1 MLSRYLLKRCKHH
14 NNLFKKTQKMAKRVL
29 RYTEEEF
36 VTLLE
41 NIVNKVK
48 AEEQRINE
56 SKRPSRNDRRSS
68 LNERFK
74 RLK

>member
-1 MLSRYLLKRCKHH
+1 
-14 NNLFKKTQKMAKRVL
+14 MAKRVL

-41 NIVNKVK
+41 NIVKKVK
-48 AEEQRINE
+48 SEEQRVNE
-56 SKRPSRNDRRSS
+56 SKSRSNRRNS

-74 RLK
+74 NLK

>member
-1 MLSRYLLKRCKHH
+1 
-14 NNLFKKTQKMAKRVL
+14 MAKRVL

-48 AEEQRINE
+48 AEQKRIDEAKKSNNTRTINE
-56 SKRPSRNDRRSS
+56 NRRNS
-68 LNERFK
+68 NRFRK
-74 RLK
+74 LR

>member
-1 MLSRYLLKRCKHH
+1 MIFIEKVYLLHIT
-14 NNLFKKTQKMAKRVL
+14 NFFIKTTQMAKRVL

-48 AEEQRINE
+48 AEEKRINE
-56 SKRPSRNDRRSS
+56 SKSRNDRRKN

-74 RLK
+74 SLR

>member
-1 MLSRYLLKRCKHH
+1 
-14 NNLFKKTQKMAKRVL
+14 MAKRVL

-41 NIVNKVK
+41 NIVKKVK
-48 AEEQRINE
+48 SEEQRVNE
-56 SKRPSRNDRRSS
+56 SKSRINRRNS

-74 RLK
+74 NLK

>member
-1 MLSRYLLKRCKHH
+1 
-14 NNLFKKTQKMAKRVL
+14 MAKRVL

-41 NIVNKVK
+41 NIVKKVK
-48 AEEQRINE
+48 SEEQRVNE
-56 SKRPSRNDRRSS
+56 SKLRSNRRNS

-74 RLK
+74 NLK

>member
-1 MLSRYLLKRCKHH
+1 
-14 NNLFKKTQKMAKRVL
+14 MAKRVL

-36 VTLLE
+36 ITLLE

-48 AEEQRINE
+48 AEQKRIDESRKVNSNRRINE
-56 SKRPSRNDRRSS
+56 SRPVNRRNNINNDRFR
-68 LNERFK
+68 

>member
-1 MLSRYLLKRCKHH
+1 
-14 NNLFKKTQKMAKRVL
+14 MAKRVL

-41 NIVNKVK
+41 NIVKKVK
-48 AEEQRINE
+48 SEEQRINE
-56 SKRPSRNDRRSS
+56 SKRSNTNKRPLSENERRIRRAN

-74 RLK
+74 KLK

>member
-1 MLSRYLLKRCKHH
+1 
-14 NNLFKKTQKMAKRVL
+14 MAKRVL

-48 AEEQRINE
+48 TEQEKINE
-56 SKRPSRNDRRSS
+56 SKRISRNDRRSS

>member
-1 MLSRYLLKRCKHH
+1 
-14 NNLFKKTQKMAKRVL
+14 MAKRVL

-41 NIVNKVK
+41 NIVKKVK
-48 AEEQRINE
+48 AEQKINE
-56 SKRPSRNDRRSS
+56 SRNNRRKS

-74 RLK
+74 NLR

>member
-1 MLSRYLLKRCKHH
+1 
-14 NNLFKKTQKMAKRVL
+14 MAKRVL

-48 AEEQRINE
+48 AEEKRINE
-56 SKRPSRNDRRSS
+56 SKARNKRRNS
-68 LNERFK
+68 LNERFQK
-74 RLK
+74 LK

>member
-1 MLSRYLLKRCKHH
+1 
-14 NNLFKKTQKMAKRVL
+14 MAKRVL

-48 AEEQRINE
+48 AEQEKINE
-56 SKRPSRNDRRSS
+56 SKKTSRNDRRSS
-68 LNERFK
+68 LNERFRK
-74 RLK
+74 LR

>member
-1 MLSRYLLKRCKHH
+1 
-14 NNLFKKTQKMAKRVL
+14 MAKRVL

-48 AEEQRINE
+48 AEQEKINE
-56 SKRPSRNDRRSS
+56 SKRNSRNDRRNS
-68 LNERFK
+68 LNERFR
-74 RLK
+74 RLR

>member
-1 MLSRYLLKRCKHH
+1 
-14 NNLFKKTQKMAKRVL
+14 MAKRVL

-41 NIVNKVK
+41 NIVKKVK

-56 SKRPSRNDRRSS
+56 SRKRETRRNS
-68 LNERFK
+68 LNERFR

>member
-1 MLSRYLLKRCKHH
+1 
-14 NNLFKKTQKMAKRVL
+14 MAKRVL

-36 VTLLE
+36 ITLLE

-48 AEEQRINE
+48 AEERINE
-56 SKRPSRNDRRSS
+56 SKKTSRNDRRNS

-74 RLK
+74 KLK

>member
-1 MLSRYLLKRCKHH
+1 MV
-14 NNLFKKTQKMAKRVL
+14 KRVL

>member
-1 MLSRYLLKRCKHH
+1 
-14 NNLFKKTQKMAKRVL
+14 MAKRVL

-48 AEEQRINE
+48 AEQEKINE
-56 SKRPSRNDRRSS
+56 SKRISRNYRRSS

>member
-1 MLSRYLLKRCKHH
+1 
-14 NNLFKKTQKMAKRVL
+14 MAKRVL

-48 AEEQRINE
+48 AEEKRINE
-56 SKRPSRNDRRSS
+56 SRNDRRKN

-74 RLK
+74 SLK